1 MVPGFSGNFML
12 LLWSFCGMF
21 LSFAFMCNIRFAT
34 LLQLWCCEITFNRAM
49 LLKPSFEAP
58 NDSTEQILKRG
69 ITPINS
75 NGRQMRKLN
84 NMLVTKPQGG
94 FWEDYLRS
102 SINEWEKLA
111 GETGITFRSGQ
122 EQEELIRKN
131 VRGDGTH
138 ASLENTEAIAHLS
151 LTDPL
156 YKVGNREKQKSL
168 FGGEYF
174 SDTPTP
180 CVPHQQR
187 ADQSLLPRLGP
198 RQGISLER

>member
-1 MVPGFSGNFML
+1 MNL
-12 LLWSFCGMF
+12 
-21 LSFAFMCNIRFAT
+21 
-34 LLQLWCCEITFNRAM
+34 NRAM

-75 NGRQMRKLN
+75 NGRQLRKLN
-84 NMLVTKPQGG
+84 NQLVTKVQGG

-156 YKVGNREKQKSL
+156 YKVGNREKSL

-174 SDTPTP
+174 QTLQPPVFHISKE
-180 CVPHQQR
+180 QIR
-187 ADQSLLPRLGP
+187 AYYHGWVLGK
-198 RQGISLER
+198 GSVWKDEIGTHILECAQVVLEVKKKSQAYVFIYLVWA

>member
-1 MVPGFSGNFML
+1 MHQS
-12 LLWSFCGMF
+12 
-21 LSFAFMCNIRFAT
+21 
-34 LLQLWCCEITFNRAM
+34 
-49 LLKPSFEAP
+49 
-58 NDSTEQILKRG
+58 
-69 ITPINS
+69 
-75 NGRQMRKLN
+75 
-84 NMLVTKPQGG
+84 VTKLQGG

-156 YKVGNREKQKSL
+156 YKVGN
-168 FGGEYF
+168 
-174 SDTPTP
+174 
-180 CVPHQQR
+180 
-187 ADQSLLPRLGP
+187 
-198 RQGISLER
+198 

>member
-1 MVPGFSGNFML
+1 
-12 LLWSFCGMF
+12 MF
-21 LSFAFMCNIRFAT
+21 LSFAFMCNIRFANIS
-34 LLQLWCCEITFNRAM
+34 LCYSYGNEMTFNRAM

-75 NGRQMRKLN
+75 NGIQMRKLN
-84 NMLVTKPQGG
+84 NQLVTKLQGG

-156 YKVGNREKQKSL
+156 YKVGNREKQNSL

-174 SDTPTP
+174 SDTPAP

-198 RQGISLER
+198 RKGISLEG

>member
-1 MVPGFSGNFML
+1 
-12 LLWSFCGMF
+12 MF
-21 LSFAFMCNIRFAT
+21 LSFAFMCNIRFT
-34 LLQLWCCEITFNRAM
+34 KSNLCFILSDEYFNRAM

-75 NGRQMRKLN
+75 NGKSLRKDYN
-84 NMLVTKPQGG
+84 GYVTKLQGG

-102 SINEWEKLA
+102 SINVWEKLA

-122 EQEELIRKN
+122 EQEELIRRN

-156 YKVGNREKQKSL
+156 YKVGN
-168 FGGEYF
+168 
-174 SDTPTP
+174 
-180 CVPHQQR
+180 
-187 ADQSLLPRLGP
+187 
-198 RQGISLER
+198 I